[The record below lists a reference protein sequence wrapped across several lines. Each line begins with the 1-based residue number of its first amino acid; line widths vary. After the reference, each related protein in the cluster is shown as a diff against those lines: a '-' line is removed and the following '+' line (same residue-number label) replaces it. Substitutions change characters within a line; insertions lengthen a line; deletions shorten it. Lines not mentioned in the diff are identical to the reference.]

1 MPDERSLIGRSNR
14 RTPGFTLVEVVVCI
28 AITALMFMGIITAY
42 IHGTYKAEWSG
53 YSLAAQA
60 MAIQQLEQ
68 AKSAVWDNTLIPAKI
83 ELTNLVTMT
92 YDKLDLPISGT
103 NYVFATNFTTVSLI
117 TLSTNPTIS
126 VYMVKVD
133 TVWPFMWKGIR
144 QLHTNTIANYYAPDT
159 PDSL

>member
-1 MPDERSLIGRSNR
+1 MPERLLMSRIYR
-14 RTPGFTLVEVVVCI
+14 RTSGFTLAEVVVCI

-68 AKSAVWDNTLIPAKI
+68 AKSAVWDNNLVPAKI
-83 ELTNLVTMT
+83 ELTNLVTTT

-103 NYVFATNFTTVSLI
+103 NCVYATNFTTVSLI

-133 TVWPFMWKGIR
+133 TVWPFMWKGIPR
-144 QLHTNTIANYYAPDT
+144 LHTNTIANYYAPDT